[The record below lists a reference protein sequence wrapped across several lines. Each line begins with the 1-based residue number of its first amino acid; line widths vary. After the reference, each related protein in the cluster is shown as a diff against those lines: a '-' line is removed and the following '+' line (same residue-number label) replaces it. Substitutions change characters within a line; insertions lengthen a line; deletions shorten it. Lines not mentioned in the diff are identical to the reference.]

1 MMSESSNGLHLAL
14 ISIHGLIRGNN
25 LELGRDADTGGQTLY
40 VVELARAL
48 AERSDVA
55 QVDLLTR
62 RIADPG
68 LSDEYAQPIE
78 ALGEKAR
85 ILRIEAGPDEYLRK
99 EELWD
104 QLDFFVDNALSF
116 YREEGRE
123 PDLIHSHYADA
134 GYAGVRISGHLGI
147 PLIFTGH
154 SLGRVKRKRLLAS
167 GLTGKAIEKQYNMA
181 RRIDAEEET
190 LAAADS
196 VIAST
201 RNEIEA
207 QYELYDLYN
216 PSSMQ
221 VIPPGTDLQRFRP
234 PDGSES
240 KTAIARDLKRFLRD
254 PQRPMILAIARPDHR
269 KNFSSLIEA
278 FGESEQLRAAANLV
292 LVAGNRDDIR
302 DMETGPA
309 RVLMDLLFSIDSY
322 DLYGTVAYPKHH
334 SGDDLAALYRLA
346 ADSHGVFVN
355 PALVEPFG
363 LTLLEAAASGVPIV
377 ATREGGP
384 RDIIKNCRNG
394 LLIDPLDSAAIA
406 EAVLSV
412 LSDEAAW
419 QEMSKNGLQQVEK
432 HYSWSAHVERY
443 LAVLGPILKKAEPR
457 PKPKRVRRPM
467 LYHDRAL
474 FTDLDQNLLG
484 DRKSLEELVALVRR
498 KHKAATFGIA
508 TGRRLD
514 SALKVMRRYDIPL
527 PDVLI
532 TSLGTEIHYAPRM
545 TRDGAWSRHIDHLW
559 TLRKLRSVLSGLPG
573 LKLQERKEQSYF
585 KLSYYYD
592 PQKAP
597 SFEEISS
604 LLRQNDETVNVF
616 ISFGQF
622 LDLTPIRASKGFALR
637 WFSEHWEIPLERIV
651 VAGGSG
657 ADEDMMRGNTLAAV
671 VANRRHEELSA
682 LTDIDRVYFTEEPHA
697 AGILEAIEHYDFYDT
712 CQVPATS

>member
-1 MMSESSNGLHLAL
+1 MMSETENGLHLAL
-14 ISIHGLIRGNN
+14 ISIHGLIRGNK

-62 RIADPG
+62 RVIDPSVG
-68 LSDEYAQPIE
+68 NDYAQRIE
-78 ALGEKAR
+78 KLGEQVR
-85 ILRIEAGPDEYLRK
+85 IVRIDCGPEGYIRK

-116 YREEGRE
+116 YRQEERQ
-123 PDLIHSHYADA
+123 PDVIHSHYADA
-134 GYAGVRISGHLGI
+134 GYVGVRISGQLGV
-147 PLIFTGH
+147 PLIHTGH

-167 GLTGKAIEKQYNMA
+167 GLMGESIESQYNMA

-221 VIPPGTDLQRFRP
+221 VIPPGTDLHRFRP
-234 PDGSES
+234 PDGSELE
-240 KTAIARDLKRFLRD
+240 TTIARDLKRFLRD
-254 PQRPMILAIARPDHR
+254 PRRPMILAIARPDER

-278 FGESEQLRAAANLV
+278 FGESEQLRELANLI

-302 DMETGPA
+302 DMETGAA
-309 RVLMDLLFSIDSY
+309 RVLIDILFSVDAY
-322 DLYGTVAYPKHH
+322 DLHGKVAYPKHH
-334 SGDDLAALYRLA
+334 SSEDLAALYRLA
-346 ADSHGVFVN
+346 AASQGVFVN

-363 LTLLEAAASGVPIV
+363 LTLLEAAASGLPVV

-384 RDIIKNCRNG
+384 SDILKNCRNG
-394 LLIDPLDSAAIA
+394 LLVDPLDSEAIA
-406 EAVLSV
+406 EAILSV
-412 LSDEAAW
+412 LGDGSAW
-419 QEMSKNGLQQVEK
+419 QEMSESGLRQVEK
-432 HYSWSAHVERY
+432 HYSWSAHAESY
-443 LAVLGPILKKAEPR
+443 MAVLEPILAKAKPR
-457 PKPKRVRRPM
+457 PKPKLERRPM
-467 LYHDRAL
+467 RYHDRAL
-474 FTDLDQNLLG
+474 FSDLDQNLLG
-484 DRKSLEELVALVRR
+484 DRESLQELAALLRR
-498 KHKAATFGIA
+498 KRKAATFGIA

-514 SALKVMRRYDIPL
+514 SALRVMRRFDIPV

-532 TSLGTEIHYAPRM
+532 TSLGTAIHYAPRI
-545 TRDGAWSRHIDHLW
+545 TWDGAWSRHIDHLW
-559 TLRKLRSVLSGLPG
+559 TPRKLRGVLSDLPG
-573 LKLQERKEQSYF
+573 LELQERQEQSYF
-585 KLSYYYD
+585 KLSYYFD
-592 PQKAP
+592 PRKAP
-597 SFEEISS
+597 TFDEISS

-657 ADEDMMRGNTLAAV
+657 TDEDMMRGNTLAAV
-671 VANRRHEELSA
+671 VANRRHEELSE
-682 LTDIDRVYFTEEPHA
+682 LTDIDRICFTERPHA

-712 CQVPATS
+712 CQVPVAP

>member
-1 MMSESSNGLHLAL
+1 MMRETRDGLHLAL
-14 ISIHGLIRGNN
+14 ISIHGLIRGEN

-48 AERSDVA
+48 AERPDVA

-62 RIADPG
+62 KIVDPAV
-68 LSDEYAQPIE
+68 SDDYARPIE
-78 ALGEKAR
+78 PLGNKAR
-85 ILRIEAGPDEYLRK
+85 IVRIEAGPDEYLRK

-116 YREEGRE
+116 YREEARE

-134 GYAGVRISGHLGI
+134 GYAGVRIAGHLGV

-167 GLTGKAIEKQYNMA
+167 GLTGNAIENQYNMA

-240 KTAIARDLKRFLRD
+240 KTTIAGDLARFLRD

-278 FGESEQLRAAANLV
+278 FGESEPLREAANLV

-309 RVLMDLLFSIDSY
+309 RVLVDLLFSIDSY
-322 DLYGTVAYPKHH
+322 DLYGKVAYPKHH

-384 RDIIKNCRNG
+384 RDIIRNCRNG
-394 LLIDPLDSAAIA
+394 LLVDPLDPAAIA
-406 EAVLSV
+406 EAILSV

-432 HYSWSAHVERY
+432 HYSWPAHVESY
-443 LAVLGPILKKAEPR
+443 MAVLGPILEKAEPR
-457 PKPKRVRRPM
+457 PEPKVVRRPM

-484 DRKSLEELVALVRR
+484 DRKSLEELVSLVRR
-498 KHKAATFGIA
+498 KRKAATFGIA

-532 TSLGTEIHYAPRM
+532 TSLGTEIQYAPRM
-545 TRDGAWSRHIDHLW
+545 TLDGAWSRHIDHLW
-559 TLRKLRSVLSGLPG
+559 TPRKLRNVLSGLPG
-573 LKLQERKEQSYF
+573 LKLQERREQSYF

-592 PQKAP
+592 AQKAP
-597 SFEEISS
+597 TFEELSS
-604 LLRQNDETVNVF
+604 LLRQNDETVNLF

-637 WFSEHWEIPLERIV
+637 WFSDHWEIPLERIV

-657 ADEDMMRGNTLAAV
+657 TDEDMMRGNTLAAV

-682 LTDIDRVYFTEEPHA
+682 LTDIERIYFTEKPHA
-697 AGILEAIEHYDFYDT
+697 AGILEAIEHYDFFDT
-712 CQVPATS
+712 CQVPLAS